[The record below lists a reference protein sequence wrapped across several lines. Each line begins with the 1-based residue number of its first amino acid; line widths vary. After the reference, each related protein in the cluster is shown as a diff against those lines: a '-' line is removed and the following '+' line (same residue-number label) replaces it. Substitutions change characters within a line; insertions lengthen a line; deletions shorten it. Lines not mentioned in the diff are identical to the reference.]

1 MTLSA
6 DVYFSYR
13 SPYSYLAAAQYV
25 QMVQDYE
32 LIINLRVVW
41 PIAVRDPGFF
51 ERENPQWL
59 SYLRKDI
66 VRVAEY
72 SGQPLAMPNPDPII
86 QNMETREIA
95 AEQPLIGRVSHL
107 GLVAQRRGG
116 GLAFAQ
122 AVSTMVW
129 GGTANWNSEENLA
142 KAAAQAGFA
151 LVDLQA
157 EVDADTPGIEAEIEA
172 NQNALEAA
180 GHWGVPTLVFE
191 GEPFFGQDR
200 VDLAIWR
207 MRQQGLSKRKVC
219 SLLCVSGPRSAQSVY
234 VEAAGCRS
242 FRARVRDGATDKG
255 MGPEYAG

>member
-1 MTLSA
+1 MTLKA

-13 SPYSYLAAAQYV
+13 SPYSYLAAARYV
-25 QMVQDYE
+25 QMVQDYD

-41 PIAVRDPGFF
+41 PIAVRDPEFF

-59 SYLRKDI
+59 SYLMKDI
-66 VRVAEY
+66 VRVAQFT
-72 SGQPLAMPNPDPII
+72 GQPLSSPNPDPIV
-86 QNMETREIA
+86 QNMATREIA

-107 GLVAQRRGG
+107 GVVAQRRGA

-129 GGTANWNSEENLA
+129 GGTAHWNSEENLA
-142 KAAAQAGFA
+142 KAADQAGLA
-151 LVDLQA
+151 LADLQA

-180 GHWGVPTLVFE
+180 GHWGVPTLVFD

-207 MRQQGLSKRKVC
+207 MQQEGLSKR
-219 SLLCVSGPRSAQSVY
+219 
-234 VEAAGCRS
+234 
-242 FRARVRDGATDKG
+242 
-255 MGPEYAG
+255 